1 VICYHP
7 QDLDRTVERRKERGS
22 PERHHGEVPAIL
34 EFIGEAVSAIV
45 ELRED
50 DNDVQFEVAK
60 TMVKRR
66 P

>member
-1 VICYHP
+1 
-7 QDLDRTVERRKERGS
+7 LKEERRGAHRKGVV
-22 PERHHGEVPAIL
+22 GEVPTIL
-34 EFIGEAVSAIV
+34 EFIGEAAPAIV

-50 DNDVQFEVAK
+50 DDDVQFEVAK